1 MQNAH
6 LKKRVMAAL
15 ISGVL
20 ATGTTAVIATNA
32 SADQLVVDA
41 YQKLDEAQLQ
51 ELIAEQKKLAQIHTG
66 YDNSTQTLPT
76 EYGPGWCIDWGID
89 NPWNN
94 KVGGYDVRKLTGTS
108 GRVGDGMA
116 IDENVRI
123 AAINLTKS
131 MLADYDKYMNGDA
144 SVLPM
149 LEKKNTF
156 LQALLANN
164 LGVLND
170 VRGNIQQQDSTLFY
184 SLTGFSIVHQTL
196 PAGNPNH
203 EANYVLNPDESKL
216 AKIKQT
222 VKPGEFVTVLVPKN
236 YNLNLNPKQSKTFQR
251 IITVHQPGLDIYP
264 DKPDYNF
271 ETEVEET
278 TTPRSTVT
286 TTVNEPD
293 HEATT
298 TVPAGNP
305 YTTTVTE
312 TAPATVTT
320 ERRSRE
326 PITSTVTTT
335 RPERVT
341 TVTNTKPVETE
352 VVTTTENGTPVTKTV
367 KKTPEPEIV
376 TETIPSTVATET
388 QTITE
393 ETVTKTVPA
402 QPVTKTS
409 VVTPVSTVKTTV
421 PGRTGEVVTTV
432 TGEPTTV
439 TKTISQND
447 HYYTEKVYEKVR
459 EVYEYYQ
466 FAGFTKEE
474 QSKVIDL
481 DKRIKD
487 SWTFEVTEGS
497 EYVIVER
504 NEDGKLVVTP
514 RPGFKGEGKVT
525 IVVTDSDG
533 NEHVYRLTINNT
545 VNVDESTHV
554 KVNNF
559 FYNINTGGNGD
570 RFKLINIDEGETHKT
585 VKGGDIAVVK
595 DDGQGHLKVTPKDG
609 VTKGEVIVEITDKQG
624 NTRENVI
631 TIENKES
638 QYNVSREILNTSVG
652 FVEHR
657 GGKAE
662 ITEGKDVITVEEAE
676 VNGDKVWKIVP
687 KDGVTEGEAH
697 VVFTDEEG
705 IEYNFDFKVV
715 PDPNGGPKVIEH
727 DINFDGNVDVQRKDG
742 YEAKVVEGQ
751 DLVDL
756 TETDKTWT
764 VTPKQD
770 NDDLRTKGGKAVVHV
785 KDANGQL
792 VGVVTIN
799 IKPQSFEV
807 PTEPATREREI
818 VDRATANFHLGAQD
832 SGHWF
837 KVEALDGS
845 SLSDLLQNSEDYDG
859 KKLEEDLELHFKPG
873 ADGKFKV
880 TEFLD
885 YGEDQVD
892 ENAIP
897 LVEYTYTVKPYQPR
911 EAEYTITSENEIDL
925 QGTKLSVVEGEDLLE
940 SVPTAGESKIKIT
953 PKGDANGDVVI
964 ENKTDDGYVFE
975 RYTLHITPGR
985 GANKGEVTEKNMTWT
1000 GTARISKDEGDTY
1013 KIVSAKDAEGN
1024 DVDGN
1029 DLVRVKEEN
1038 GQFVVTGRAG
1048 KTGVVTITVSD
1059 KRGVYATYKLNIGE
1073 AEGARV
1079 YNYQISTNSEFR
1091 ATLVEKSN
1099 KFVVIDGEDYFEN
1112 PTNDG
1117 NQWIAKPKAS
1127 AAGKTAT
1134 IEEWDADGNVINTY
1148 NLKIVEGKSTGSRE
1162 VRDYIVMGS
1171 TKTDKP
1177 MTKGN
1182 SFKVV
1187 SGTEFVDAKSNND
1200 GTFSVTPKSG
1210 TEGKTVVTEEYDKD
1224 GNVVRKISSLIVPS
1238 GSKVE
1243 NGAIL
1248 GENKDLGVKIDRDEK
1263 TGKVTIKFEKE
1274 DGSIAVLEGAELV
1287 DQETD
1292 KDGNVVLTPKNP
1304 NGNNKVIFIP
1314 LAGGVQ
1320 GKKPMEVDV
1329 QVNVDA
1335 DAGANGGNGKGD
1347 VNVGS
1352 SDPKCIASL
1361 VGLASPLLLLIPLGV
1376 LSQVNIP
1383 GLEGL
1388 RGQLNAAIQ
1397 DANDRIQQGLGIYD
1411 RDRAS
1416 RAAGVQGAFSV
1427 ENSQMI
1433 GVAAGALGVI
1443 TAGLLIGDA
1452 VLRACGQEES
1462 TSSYQLG
1469 EATDND
1475 TLRYGSSGKPAEA
1488 PKSEESEAAK
1498 SEESEAPKSE
1508 EAAAAE
1514 K

>member
-41 YQKLDEAQLQ
+41 YQKLNEAQLR
-51 ELIAEQKKLAQIHTG
+51 ELIVEQQKLAKIHTG
-66 YDNSTQTLPT
+66 SDNSTQTLPT

-89 NPWNN
+89 NPWNDEA
-94 KVGGYDVRKLTGTS
+94 GGYDVRKLTGTS
-108 GRVGDGMA
+108 GRVGDGTA

-131 MLADYDKYMNGDA
+131 MLADYDKISKGDL
-144 SVLPM
+144 SVQPS
-149 LEKKNTF
+149 LEMKNKF

-164 LGVLND
+164 LGVLNG
-170 VRGNIQQQDSTLFY
+170 VRDDIQKRY
-184 SLTGFSIVHQTL
+184 SVPFHALTGFTIEHQNN
-196 PAGNPNH
+196 PAGNPDSRP
-203 EANYVLNPDESKL
+203 NYVLVRDETRL
-216 AKIKQT
+216 AEIKQT
-222 VKPGEFVTVLVPKN
+222 VKPGEYVTVLVHKN
-236 YNLNLNPKQSKTFQR
+236 YNLNLDPTQSETFQR

-293 HEATT
+293 HETTT
-298 TVPAGNP
+298 TVPGGNP

-352 VVTTTENGTPVTKTV
+352 VVKTTENGTPVTKTV

-742 YEAKVVEGQ
+742 YEAKVVEGE

-770 NDDLRTKGGKAVVHV
+770 NDDVRTKGGKAVVHV

-807 PTEPATREREI
+807 PTEPATRGREI

-845 SLSDLLQNSEDYDG
+845 SLSDLLQNPEDYDG

-873 ADGKFKV
+873 ADGKFKI

-940 SVPTAGESKIKIT
+940 SVPTDGESKIKIT
-953 PKGDANGDVVI
+953 PKGDADGDVVI
-964 ENKTDDGYVFE
+964 ENKTEDGYVFE

-1048 KTGVVTITVSD
+1048 KTGLVTITVSD

-1177 MTKGN
+1177 MAKGN
-1182 SFKVV
+1182 TFKVV

-1274 DGSIAVLEGAELV
+1274 DGSIAVLEGADLV
-1287 DQETD
+1287 NQGTD
-1292 KDGNVVLTPKNP
+1292 KDGNVVLTPKDP

-1329 QVNVDA
+1329 QVKVDA
-1335 DAGANGGNGKGD
+1335 NAGANGGNGKGD

-1397 DANDRIQQGLGIYD
+1397 DANNRIQQGLGIYD
-1411 RDRAS
+1411 HDRAS
-1416 RAAGVQGAFSV
+1416 RAAGVQGAFAV

-1498 SEESEAPKSE
+1498 PEDAE
-1508 EAAAAE
+1508 AAE